1 MRERFAERA
10 ELGVVSRIGGVWRRV
25 RNRDAKAQ
33 SGHRRPFQVGIAVH
47 QMAKLRVL
55 QFYYN
60 CLDKFLDRRD
70 FELI

>member
-1 MRERFAERA
+1 MRERLAERA

-33 SGHRRPFQVGIAVH
+33 SGHRRPLQVGIVVH
-47 QMAKLRVL
+47 QMAKFRVL